1 MSARP
6 TTIRV
11 FGSSLVANPYTPQF
25 RPYTYN
31 GDVPLDKDPDAHYGR
46 TPKPK
51 PEPKPVRHEFSPDK
65 CGTPAGHQRHLYWK
79 VPICEAC
86 REAKNEYWKIRKA
99 AIRARKDARHAA
111 DAARR

>member
-1 MSARP
+1 MSG
-6 TTIRV
+6 TTPLVVR
-11 FGSSLVANPYTPQF
+11 GYSLSAGPSFYEF
-25 RPYTYN
+25 RPYRYG
-31 GDVPLDKDPDAHYGR
+31 GDIPLDKDPDAHYGR

-99 AIRARKDARHAA
+99 AIRARKGACNASSSS
-111 DAARR
+111 